1 MPLPF
6 EIAALVRQESSIH
19 LDMKG
24 YAEELMGRAQLANVA
39 NIDRLNAYMDRHDL
53 AAVVAR
59 SGQNFTYL
67 SGIAYPGTLARMLDL
82 TDSPRG
88 VMVFWPR
95 EGQPCIILN
104 RTAEPLTRRDSWIKQ
119 LELYEGYSESPYHR
133 LCEVIKK
140 AGLARDRIGIEMN
153 YVSAAHW
160 EEIRGLLP
168 QVQLIDCTRIMDEVR
183 WIKTPREITLLKDAA
198 DLLDGAYLD
207 AFRATRLGDTERQLH
222 SRIVF
227 NCLDRGAGWVHGILS
242 SSTNP
247 INYGGEGDTAF
258 QRGDIIRDDYIAYCT
273 QGYPGHQ
280 SRNAILGKPSNE
292 QRREYEIIR
301 DVYDRTIERC
311 RPGMRAG
318 DLFGFVVKEFNK
330 RGWEY
335 KPMLVGHG
343 VGSWWHQQEPIMSRD
358 SDIVLEEGMVLAI
371 EPHRGHWHIQ
381 DMIVVDRNGPKLL
394 SDRFSTREMF
404 VIE

>member
-1 MPLPF
+1 VKTEPRN
-6 EIAALVRQESSIH
+6 IAN
-19 LDMKG
+19 M
-24 YAEELMGRAQLANVA
+24 
-39 NIDRLNAYMDRHDL
+39 DRLRALMERDEL

-67 SGIAYPGTLARMLDL
+67 SGLAYPGTLARLLDL

-95 EGQPCIILN
+95 HGEPSVILN
-104 RTAEPLTRRDSWIKQ
+104 KTAEPLTRRDSWIKQ
-119 LELYEGYSESPYHR
+119 LEIYEGYSESPYLR
-133 LCEVIKK
+133 LAEVIKK
-140 AGLARDRIGIEMN
+140 AGLARERIGIERN

-160 EEIRGLLP
+160 EELRGALP
-168 QVQLIDCTRIMDEVR
+168 HVQLVDSTRMMDEVR
-183 WIKTPREITLLKDAA
+183 WIKTPEEITLIKEAA

-207 AFRATRLGDTERQLH
+207 AFRATRPGDTERKLH
-222 SRIVF
+222 SRIVH
-227 NCLDRGAGWVHGILS
+227 NCLMRGAGWVHGILS

-258 QRGDIIRDDYIAYCT
+258 RPGDIIRDDYIAYCT
-273 QGYPGHQ
+273 KGYPGHQ
-280 SRNAILGKPSNE
+280 SRNAILGKPGPQE
-292 QRREYEIIR
+292 RQDYQILREI
-301 DVYDRTIERC
+301 YDQTIERC
-311 RPGMRAG
+311 QPGVRAS
-318 DLFGFVVKEFNK
+318 DLFSFVVQEFDK

-358 SDIVLEEGMVLAI
+358 SNIVLEEGMVLAI
-371 EPHRGHWHIQ
+371 EPHRAHWHIQ
-381 DMIVVDRNGPKLL
+381 DMIVVTKGGPRLL
-394 SDRFSTREMF
+394 SDGFSTREMF

>member
-1 MPLPF
+1 MT
-6 EIAALVRQESSIH
+6 
-19 LDMKG
+19 
-24 YAEELMGRAQLANVA
+24 RAQPANVA
-39 NIDRLNAYMDRHDL
+39 NVDRLHAYMNRNNL

-67 SGIAYPGTLARMLDL
+67 SGIAYPGTLARLLDL

-95 EGQPCIILN
+95 GGAPCIILN
-104 RTAEPLTRRDSWIKQ
+104 KTAEPLTRRDSWIKQ

-140 AGLARDRIGIEMN
+140 AGLARERVGIEKN

-160 EEIRGLLP
+160 DEIRGELP
-168 QVQLIDCTRIMDEVR
+168 QVQLVDCTKMMDEVR
-183 WIKTPREITLLKDAA
+183 WIKTPQEIALLKEAA
-198 DLLDGAYLD
+198 DLLDAAYLD
-207 AFRATRLGDTERQLH
+207 AFRATRPGDTERQLH

-227 NCLDRGAGWVHGILS
+227 NCLERGAGWVHGILS
-242 SSTNP
+242 SSANP
-247 INYGGEGDTAF
+247 INYGGEGDTVF
-258 QRGDIIRDDYIAYCT
+258 QRGDMIRDDYIAYCT

-280 SRNAILGKPSNE
+280 SRNAILGKPSE
-292 QRREYEIIR
+292 AQKREYEIIR
-301 DVYDRTIERC
+301 NIYDATIERC
-311 RPGMRAG
+311 RPGMRSG
-318 DLFGFVVKEFNK
+318 DVFKFVVEEFTK
-330 RGWEY
+330 QGWEY

-381 DMIVVDRNGPKLL
+381 DMILLGRHGPKLL
-394 SDRFSTREMF
+394 SDQFSTREMF
-404 VIE
+404 VID

>member
-1 MPLPF
+1 M
-6 EIAALVRQESSIH
+6 A
-19 LDMKG
+19 
-24 YAEELMGRAQLANVA
+24 RAHPTNVA
-39 NIDRLNAYMDRHDL
+39 NVDRLHAYMDRNNL

-67 SGIAYPGTLARMLDL
+67 SGIAYPGTLARLLDL

-95 EGQPCIILN
+95 AGEPSIILN
-104 RTAEPLTRRDSWIKQ
+104 KTAEPLTRRDSWIKH

-133 LCEVIKK
+133 LCEVINKE
-140 AGLARDRIGIEMN
+140 GLARERIGIEKN

-160 EEIRGLLP
+160 EEIRGELP
-168 QVQLIDCTRIMDEVR
+168 QVQLVDCTKMMDEVR
-183 WIKTPREITLLKDAA
+183 WIKTPQEIALLKEAA

-207 AFRATRLGDTERQLH
+207 AFRATRPGNTERQLH

-247 INYGGEGDTAF
+247 INYGGEGDTVF
-258 QRGDIIRDDYIAYCT
+258 QRGDMIRDDYIAYCA
-273 QGYPGHQ
+273 QDYPGHQ
-280 SRNAILGKPSNE
+280 SRNAILGKPNE
-292 QRREYEIIR
+292 AQRREYEIIR
-301 DVYDRTIERC
+301 DIYDATIERC
-311 RPGMRAG
+311 RPGVRSG
-318 DLFGFVVKEFNK
+318 DVFKFVVDEFNK

-343 VGSWWHQQEPIMSRD
+343 VGSWWHQQEPIMSRN

-381 DMIVVDRNGPKLL
+381 DMILVGRNGPKLL
-394 SDRFSTREMF
+394 SDQFSTREMF

>member
-1 MPLPF
+1 M
-6 EIAALVRQESSIH
+6 A
-19 LDMKG
+19 
-24 YAEELMGRAQLANVA
+24 RAHPANVA
-39 NIDRLNAYMDRHDL
+39 NVDRLHASMDRNNL

-67 SGIAYPGTLARMLDL
+67 SGIAYPGTLARLLDL

-95 EGQPCIILN
+95 AAEPSIILN
-104 RTAEPLTRRDSWIKQ
+104 TTAEPLTRRDSWIKQ
-119 LELYEGYSESPYHR
+119 IELYEGYSESPYRR
-133 LCEVIKK
+133 LCEVIKR
-140 AGLARDRIGIEMN
+140 AGLAKERIGIEKN

-160 EEIRGLLP
+160 EEIRAELP
-168 QVQLIDCTRIMDEVR
+168 QVQLVDCTKMMDEVR
-183 WIKTPREITLLKDAA
+183 WIKTPREIALLKQAA
-198 DLLDGAYLD
+198 DLLDAAYLD
-207 AFRATRLGDTERQLH
+207 AFRTTRPGDTERQLH
-222 SRIVF
+222 SRIIF

-247 INYGGEGDTAF
+247 INYGGEGDTVF
-258 QRGDIIRDDYIAYCT
+258 RRGDMIRDDYIAYCT

-280 SRNAILGKPSNE
+280 SRNAIVGKPNE
-292 QRREYEIIR
+292 AQRREYEIIR
-301 DVYDRTIERC
+301 DIYDATIERC
-311 RPGMRAG
+311 WPGVRSG
-318 DLFGFVVKEFNK
+318 DVFKFVVDEFSK
-330 RGWEY
+330 QGWEY

-381 DMIVVDRNGPKLL
+381 DMILVGRNGPTLL
-394 SDRFSTREMF
+394 SDQFSTREMF